1 MGSGNSNEHAAPRVG
16 ETHDEWRTCA
26 LSRILQRVLADNSVI
41 AMTGENGIVKVRM
54 PKASTGADLEGPR

>member
-1 MGSGNSNEHAAPRVG
+1 MRSGKSNEHAAPRAR
-16 ETHDEWRTCA
+16 ETHGEWRTCA

-54 PKASTGADLEGPR
+54 PKASPGADLAGPR